1 MIFTSDVYKK
11 AYFQEATIVQTVMR
25 NIAKTECMIVT
36 LLLTVFQQRVVF
48 IVSADWDSHRSR

>member
-1 MIFTSDVYKK
+1 MFCTSEMYKK

-36 LLLTVFQQRVVF
+36 LLLTVSQQRVVF
-48 IVSADWDSHRSR
+48 IVSAD